1 MVSSSS
7 LSEWHACARVRESG
21 TQRQKGNIGGTKHG
35 SLAYGNTNG
44 EGADGRLGIARV
56 GIEYGTNAQDG
67 ESEDSEIGTVALRQE
82 RTQHGSL
89 AYANKNGE
97 RGDGSLEIARV
108 GIEHGPKGQDGK
120 SDGTHGWKYRSSRMR
135 CLF

>member
-1 MVSSSS
+1 M
-7 LSEWHACARVRESG
+7 
-21 TQRQKGNIGGTKHG
+21 
-35 SLAYGNTNG
+35 
-44 EGADGRLGIARV
+44 

-97 RGDGSLEIARV
+97 RGDGSLGIARV

>member
-1 MVSSSS
+1 MGMM
-7 LSEWHACARVRESG
+7 RQRRG
-21 TQRQKGNIGGTKHG
+21 TARQKRNSGGTKNG
-35 SLAYGNTNG
+35 SLAYGNKNG
-44 EGADGRLGIARV
+44 EDADGRLEIARV
-56 GIEYGTNAQDG
+56 GIENGTNAQDG
-67 ESEDSEIGTVALRQE
+67 ESKDTEIGTVALRQE

-120 SDGTHGWKYRSSRMR
+120 SDGTHGWKYRSSRML